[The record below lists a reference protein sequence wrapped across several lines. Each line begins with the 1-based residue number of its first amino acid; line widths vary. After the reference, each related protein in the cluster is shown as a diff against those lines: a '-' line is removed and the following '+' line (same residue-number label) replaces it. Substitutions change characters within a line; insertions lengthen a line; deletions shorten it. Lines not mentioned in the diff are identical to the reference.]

1 MEDDQ
6 NEQLKDASA
15 VSSDTEKVEDN
26 TKNET
31 VATEKTF
38 TQEEVDSLIQKR
50 LDRALKKAQE
60 EKEEAEKLAKMSEAE
75 RQKALFEKEKAEFEE
90 ERKKYQREKLE
101 LEVTKQLNSKGL
113 PIEFGSYL
121 LGENAEDSFNRIK
134 NFEVKWQQAL
144 EKAINERLKGNTP
157 KVATINTKVDDPFL
171 SGFDKAWK

>member
-1 MEDDQ
+1 MED
-6 NEQLKDASA
+6 NKNIEEIKDDSA
-15 VSSDTEKVEDN
+15 VEDN

-31 VATEKTF
+31 VVTEKTF
-38 TQEEVDSLIQKR
+38 TQQEVDNLIQKR

-60 EKEEAEKLAKMSEAE
+60 EKEEAEKLAKMNEAE

-101 LEVTKQLNSKGL
+101 LEVTKQLSSKNL
-113 PIEFGSYL
+113 PVEFGTYL

-134 NFEVKWQQAL
+134 EFEVKWQQAL

-157 KVATINTKVDDPFL
+157 KVATVSTKVDDPFL

>member
-1 MEDDQ
+1 MEDNK
-6 NEQLKDASA
+6 NEQLKDDSA

-101 LEVTKQLNSKGL
+101 LEVTKQLSSKNL
-113 PIEFGSYL
+113 PVEFGTYL

>member
-1 MEDDQ
+1 
-6 NEQLKDASA
+6 
-15 VSSDTEKVEDN
+15 
-26 TKNET
+26 
-31 VATEKTF
+31 
-38 TQEEVDSLIQKR
+38 
-50 LDRALKKAQE
+50 
-60 EKEEAEKLAKMSEAE
+60 MSEAE

>member
-1 MEDDQ
+1 MED
-6 NEQLKDASA
+6 NKNIEEIKDDSA
-15 VSSDTEKVEDN
+15 VEDN

-31 VATEKTF
+31 VVTEKTF
-38 TQEEVDSLIQKR
+38 TQQEVDNLIQKR

-101 LEVTKQLNSKGL
+101 LEVTKQLSSKNL
-113 PIEFGSYL
+113 PVEFGTYL

-134 NFEVKWQQAL
+134 EFEVKWQQAL

-157 KVATINTKVDDPFL
+157 KVATVSTKVDDPFL

>member
-1 MEDDQ
+1 M
-6 NEQLKDASA
+6 
-15 VSSDTEKVEDN
+15 EDN

-31 VATEKTF
+31 VVNETVVAEKIF
-38 TQEEVDSLIQKR
+38 TQQEVDNLIQKR

-75 RQKALFEKEKAEFEE
+75 KQKALFEKEKAEFEE

-101 LEVTKQLNSKGL
+101 LEVTKQLSSKNL
-113 PIEFGSYL
+113 PVEFGTYL

-134 NFEVKWQQAL
+134 EFEVKWQQAL
-144 EKAINERLKGNTP
+144 EKAISERLKGNTP
-157 KVATINTKVDDPFL
+157 KVATVSTKIDDPFL

>member
-1 MEDDQ
+1 MEDNK
-6 NEQLKDASA
+6 NEQLKDDSA

-101 LEVTKQLNSKGL
+101 LEVTKQLSSKNL
-113 PIEFGSYL
+113 PVEFGTYL

-157 KVATINTKVDDPFL
+157 KVATVSTKVDDPFL

>member
-1 MEDDQ
+1 M
-6 NEQLKDASA
+6 KDNKNIEEIKDYSA
-15 VSSDTEKVEDN
+15 VEDN

-31 VATEKTF
+31 VVTEKTF
-38 TQEEVDSLIQKR
+38 TQQEVDNLIQKR

-75 RQKALFEKEKAEFEE
+75 RQKALLEKEKAEFEE

-101 LEVTKQLNSKGL
+101 LEVTKQLSSKNL
-113 PIEFGSYL
+113 SVEFGTYL

-134 NFEVKWQQAL
+134 EFEVKWQQAL

-157 KVATINTKVDDPFL
+157 KVATVSTKVDDPFL

>member
-1 MEDDQ
+1 MED
-6 NEQLKDASA
+6 NKNIEEIKDYSA
-15 VSSDTEKVEDN
+15 VEDN

-31 VATEKTF
+31 VVTEKTF
-38 TQEEVDSLIQKR
+38 TQQEVDNLIQKR

-90 ERKKYQREKLE
+90 ERKKYQREKLA
-101 LEVTKQLNSKGL
+101 LEVTKQLSSKNL
-113 PIEFGSYL
+113 PVEFGTYL

-134 NFEVKWQQAL
+134 EFEVKWQQAL

-157 KVATINTKVDDPFL
+157 KVATVSTKVDDPFL

>member
-1 MEDDQ
+1 MEDNK
-6 NEQLKDASA
+6 NEQLKDDSA

-134 NFEVKWQQAL
+134 EFEVKWQQAL

-157 KVATINTKVDDPFL
+157 KVATVSTKVDDPFL

>member
-1 MEDDQ
+1 MED
-6 NEQLKDASA
+6 NKNIEEIKDDSA
-15 VSSDTEKVEDN
+15 VEDN

-31 VATEKTF
+31 VVTEKTF
-38 TQEEVDSLIQKR
+38 TQQEVDNLIQKR

-101 LEVTKQLNSKGL
+101 LEVTKQLSSKNL
-113 PIEFGSYL
+113 PVEFGTYL
-121 LGENAEDSFNRIK
+121 LGKNAEDSFNRIK
-134 NFEVKWQQAL
+134 EFEVKWQQAL

-157 KVATINTKVDDPFL
+157 KVATVSTKVDDPFL

>member
-1 MEDDQ
+1 MEDNK
-6 NEQLKDASA
+6 NEQLKDDSA

-101 LEVTKQLNSKGL
+101 LEVTKQLSSKNL
-113 PIEFGSYL
+113 PVEFGTYL

-134 NFEVKWQQAL
+134 EFEVKWQQAL

-157 KVATINTKVDDPFL
+157 KVATVSTKVDDPFL

>member
-1 MEDDQ
+1 MEDNK
-6 NEQLKDASA
+6 NEQLKDDSA

-157 KVATINTKVDDPFL
+157 KVATVSTKVDDPFL

>member
-1 MEDDQ
+1 MED
-6 NEQLKDASA
+6 NKNIEEIKDDSA
-15 VSSDTEKVEDN
+15 VEDN

-31 VATEKTF
+31 VVTEKTF
-38 TQEEVDSLIQKR
+38 TQQEVDNLIQKR

-101 LEVTKQLNSKGL
+101 LEVTKQLSSKNL
-113 PIEFGSYL
+113 PVEFGTYL

-134 NFEVKWQQAL
+134 QFEVKWQQAL

-157 KVATINTKVDDPFL
+157 KVATVNTKIDDPFL

>member
-1 MEDDQ
+1 MED
-6 NEQLKDASA
+6 NKNIEEIKDYSA
-15 VSSDTEKVEDN
+15 VEDN

-31 VATEKTF
+31 VVTEKTF
-38 TQEEVDSLIQKR
+38 TQQEVDNLIQKR

-101 LEVTKQLNSKGL
+101 LEVTKQLSSKNL
-113 PIEFGSYL
+113 PVEFGTYL

-134 NFEVKWQQAL
+134 EFEVKWQQAL

-157 KVATINTKVDDPFL
+157 KVATVSTKVDDPFL

>member
-1 MEDDQ
+1 MED
-6 NEQLKDASA
+6 NKNIEEIKDDSA
-15 VSSDTEKVEDN
+15 VEDN

-31 VATEKTF
+31 VVTEKTF
-38 TQEEVDSLIQKR
+38 TQQEVDNLIQKR

-101 LEVTKQLNSKGL
+101 LEVTKQLSSKNL
-113 PIEFGSYL
+113 PVEFGTYL

-134 NFEVKWQQAL
+134 EFEVKWQQAL

-157 KVATINTKVDDPFL
+157 KVATVSTKVDDPFL
-171 SGFDKAWK
+171 SGFDKSWK

>member
-1 MEDDQ
+1 MED
-6 NEQLKDASA
+6 NKNIEEIKDDSA
-15 VSSDTEKVEDN
+15 VEDN

-31 VATEKTF
+31 VVTEKTF
-38 TQEEVDSLIQKR
+38 TQQEVDNLIQKR

-101 LEVTKQLNSKGL
+101 LEVTKQLSSKNL
-113 PIEFGSYL
+113 PVEFGTYL

-134 NFEVKWQQAL
+134 QFEVKWQQAL

-157 KVATINTKVDDPFL
+157 KVATVSTKVDDPFL

>member
-1 MEDDQ
+1 MED
-6 NEQLKDASA
+6 NKNIEEIKDDSA
-15 VSSDTEKVEDN
+15 VEDN

-31 VATEKTF
+31 VVTEKTF
-38 TQEEVDSLIQKR
+38 TQQEVDNLIQKR

-101 LEVTKQLNSKGL
+101 LEVTKQLSSKNL
-113 PIEFGSYL
+113 PVEFGTYL

-134 NFEVKWQQAL
+134 QFEVKWQQAL
-144 EKAINERLKGNTP
+144 EKAVNERLKGNTP
-157 KVATINTKVDDPFL
+157 KVATVNTKIDDPFL

>member
-1 MEDDQ
+1 MED
-6 NEQLKDASA
+6 NKNIEEIKDDSA
-15 VSSDTEKVEDN
+15 VEDN

-31 VATEKTF
+31 VVTEKTF
-38 TQEEVDSLIQKR
+38 TQQEVDNLIQKR

-101 LEVTKQLNSKGL
+101 LEVTKQLSSKNL
-113 PIEFGSYL
+113 PVEFGTYL

-134 NFEVKWQQAL
+134 EFEVKWQQAL

-157 KVATINTKVDDPFL
+157 KVATVNTKIDDPFL

>member
-1 MEDDQ
+1 MED
-6 NEQLKDASA
+6 NKNIEEIKDDSA
-15 VSSDTEKVEDN
+15 VDN
-26 TKNET
+26 TKNKT

-38 TQEEVDSLIQKR
+38 TQQEVDNLIQKR

-75 RQKALFEKEKAEFEE
+75 RQKALFEKEKAEFKE

-101 LEVTKQLNSKGL
+101 LEVTKQLSSKNL
-113 PIEFGSYL
+113 PVEFGTYL

-134 NFEVKWQQAL
+134 EFEVKWQQAL

-157 KVATINTKVDDPFL
+157 KVATVSTKVDDPFL

>member
-1 MEDDQ
+1 MEDNK
-6 NEQLKDASA
+6 NEQLKDDSA

-60 EKEEAEKLAKMSEAE
+60 EEAEKLAKMSEAE

-121 LGENAEDSFNRIK
+121 LGENAEDSFNRRK